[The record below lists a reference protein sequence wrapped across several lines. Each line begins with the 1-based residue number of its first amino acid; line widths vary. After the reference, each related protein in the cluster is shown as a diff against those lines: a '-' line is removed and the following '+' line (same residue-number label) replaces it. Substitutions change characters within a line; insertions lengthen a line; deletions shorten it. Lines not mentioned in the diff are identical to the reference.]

1 MSSDRDFFRDVINSL
16 HEKNTSQGGKADEIL
31 KWCAAI
37 FTRFQLVRR
46 VLIFFMYIITWLMI
60 RKLGLVFRLLKLT
73 I

>member
-37 FTRFQLVRR
+37 FTRFQLEEVRR
-46 VLIFFMYIITWLMI
+46 VLFFSCI
-60 RKLGLVFRLLKLT
+60 LLHG
-73 I
+73 